1 MTNAE
6 VCALGRANY
15 TENYSQFPLAIRSGR
30 GIVLTDEDGKEY
42 LDFVSGIAVNAL
54 GYGDE
59 EERRV
64 LLEVLDEGVLH
75 TSNLF
80 YNRRAV
86 EAAAMLNRL
95 AGSSRVFFCNSGTE
109 ANEAALKIARK
120 YGSASGRTKVISF
133 SHSFHGR
140 TYGAITLTGQD
151 KYHKGFAPMVPD
163 IVYAEYNNLSS
174 VSSLIDEKTCAIIME
189 PVQGEGGIIP
199 AEEEFI
205 KGLRRL
211 ADEYDALLIF
221 DCVQCGLGRTGRNFA
236 FEHYGVRPDIMTL
249 AKAIGCGVPFSATV
263 AFSKAKGV
271 LSPGDHASTFGGN
284 ALSAALSLILF
295 DSLEDGL
302 ASEVEKKGEYMK
314 ARLKEICDKHPD
326 KCVEVRGLGLMLGLD
341 LKISP
346 SAVIA
351 ECRKRG
357 LLVCSAGYTVLRF
370 VPPLVIGYEDID
382 EAVRIVDEALSA
394 L

>member
-1 MTNAE
+1 MTDYI
-6 VCALGRANY
+6 ALAKNNLMKTYSTADICIDHGEGVRLY
-15 TENYSQFPLAIRSGR
+15 DTE
-30 GIVLTDEDGKEY
+30 GKCY
-42 LDFVSGIAVNAL
+42 LDMVAGIAVNAL
-54 GYGDE
+54 GYGNEKIKKRVE
-59 EERRV
+59 EV
-64 LLEVLDEGVLH
+64 MSDGFSHV
-75 TSNLF
+75 SNLY
-80 YNRRAV
+80 YNKWAPL
-86 EAAAMLNRL
+86 AAERLNRL
-95 AGSSRVFFCNSGTE
+95 SGGSEVFFANSGAE

-221 DCVQCGLGRTGRNFA
+221 DCVQCGPGRTGRNFA

-314 ARLKEICDKHPD
+314 DRLKEICDKHPD

-382 EAVRIVDEALSA
+382 EAVRIVDEAFSSL
-394 L
+394 

>member
-1 MTNAE
+1 MTDYI
-6 VCALGRANY
+6 ALAKNNLMKTYSTADICIDHGEGVRLY
-15 TENYSQFPLAIRSGR
+15 DTE
-30 GIVLTDEDGKEY
+30 GKSY
-42 LDFVSGIAVNAL
+42 LDMVAGIAVNAL
-54 GYGDE
+54 GYGNEKIKKRVE
-59 EERRV
+59 EV
-64 LLEVLDEGVLH
+64 MSDGFFHV
-75 TSNLF
+75 SNLY
-80 YNRRAV
+80 YNKWAPL
-86 EAAAMLNRL
+86 AAERLNRL
-95 AGSSRVFFCNSGTE
+95 SGGSEVFYANSGAE

>member
-1 MTNAE
+1 MTDYI
-6 VCALGRANY
+6 ALAKNNLMKTYSTADICIDHGEGVRLY
-15 TENYSQFPLAIRSGR
+15 DTE
-30 GIVLTDEDGKEY
+30 GKCY
-42 LDFVSGIAVNAL
+42 LDMVAGIAVNAL
-54 GYGDE
+54 GYGNEKIKKRVE
-59 EERRV
+59 EV
-64 LLEVLDEGVLH
+64 MSDGFSHV
-75 TSNLF
+75 SNLY
-80 YNRRAV
+80 YNKWAPL
-86 EAAAMLNRL
+86 AAERLNRL
-95 AGSSRVFFCNSGTE
+95 SGGSEVFFANSGAE

-314 ARLKEICDKHPD
+314 DRLKEICDKHPD

-382 EAVRIVDEALSA
+382 EAVRIVDEALSS

>member
-1 MTNAE
+1 MTDYI
-6 VCALGRANY
+6 ALAKNNLMKTYSTADICIDHGEGVRLY
-15 TENYSQFPLAIRSGR
+15 DTE
-30 GIVLTDEDGKEY
+30 GKSY
-42 LDFVSGIAVNAL
+42 LDMVAGIAVNAL
-54 GYGDE
+54 GYGNEKIKKRVE
-59 EERRV
+59 EV
-64 LLEVLDEGVLH
+64 MSDGFFHV
-75 TSNLF
+75 SNLY
-80 YNRRAV
+80 YNKWAPQ
-86 EAAAMLNRL
+86 AAERLNRL
-95 AGSSRVFFCNSGTE
+95 SGGSEVFFANSGAE

-314 ARLKEICDKHPD
+314 DRLKEICDKHPD

-382 EAVRIVDEALSA
+382 EAVRIVDEALSS

>member
-1 MTNAE
+1 MTDYI
-6 VCALGRANY
+6 ALAKNNLMKTYSTADICIDHGEGVRLY
-15 TENYSQFPLAIRSGR
+15 DTE
-30 GIVLTDEDGKEY
+30 GKSY
-42 LDFVSGIAVNAL
+42 LDMVAGIAVNAL
-54 GYGDE
+54 GYGNEKIKKRVE
-59 EERRV
+59 EV
-64 LLEVLDEGVLH
+64 MSDGFFHV
-75 TSNLF
+75 SNLY
-80 YNRRAV
+80 YNKWAPL
-86 EAAAMLNRL
+86 AAERLNRL
-95 AGSSRVFFCNSGTE
+95 SGGSEVFYASSGAE

>member
-1 MTNAE
+1 MTDYI
-6 VCALGRANY
+6 ALAKNNLMKTYSTADICIDHGEGVRLY
-15 TENYSQFPLAIRSGR
+15 DTE
-30 GIVLTDEDGKEY
+30 GKSY
-42 LDFVSGIAVNAL
+42 LDMVAGIAVNAL
-54 GYGDE
+54 GYGNGKIKKRVE
-59 EERRV
+59 EV
-64 LLEVLDEGVLH
+64 MSDGFFHV
-75 TSNLF
+75 SNLY
-80 YNRRAV
+80 YNKWAPQ
-86 EAAAMLNRL
+86 AAERLNRL
-95 AGSSRVFFCNSGTE
+95 SGGSEVFFANSGAE

-205 KGLRRL
+205 KGMRRL

-382 EAVRIVDEALSA
+382 ETVRIVDEALSA

>member
-1 MTNAE
+1 MTDYI
-6 VCALGRANY
+6 ALAKNNLMKTYSTADICIDHGEGVRLY
-15 TENYSQFPLAIRSGR
+15 DTE
-30 GIVLTDEDGKEY
+30 GKSY
-42 LDFVSGIAVNAL
+42 LDMVAGIAVNAL
-54 GYGDE
+54 GYGNEKIKKRVE
-59 EERRV
+59 EV
-64 LLEVLDEGVLH
+64 MSDGFFHV
-75 TSNLF
+75 SNLY
-80 YNRRAV
+80 YNKWAPL
-86 EAAAMLNRL
+86 AAERLNRL
-95 AGSSRVFFCNSGTE
+95 SGGSEVFYANSGAE

-120 YGSASGRTKVISF
+120 YGSASGRTNVISF

>member
-1 MTNAE
+1 MTDYI
-6 VCALGRANY
+6 ALAKNNLMKTYSTADICIDHGEGVRLY
-15 TENYSQFPLAIRSGR
+15 DTE
-30 GIVLTDEDGKEY
+30 GKCY
-42 LDFVSGIAVNAL
+42 LDMVAGIAVNAL
-54 GYGDE
+54 GYGNEKIKKRVE
-59 EERRV
+59 EV
-64 LLEVLDEGVLH
+64 MSDGFFHV
-75 TSNLF
+75 SNLY
-80 YNRRAV
+80 YNKWAPL
-86 EAAAMLNRL
+86 AAERLNRL
-95 AGSSRVFFCNSGTE
+95 SGGSEVFFANSGAE

-314 ARLKEICDKHPD
+314 DRLKEICDKHPD

-370 VPPLVIGYEDID
+370 VPPLVIGYEDLD

>member
-1 MTNAE
+1 MTDYI
-6 VCALGRANY
+6 ALAKNNLMKTYSTADICIDHGEGVRLY
-15 TENYSQFPLAIRSGR
+15 DTE
-30 GIVLTDEDGKEY
+30 GKCY
-42 LDFVSGIAVNAL
+42 LDMVAGIAVNAL
-54 GYGDE
+54 GYGNEKIKKRVE
-59 EERRV
+59 EV
-64 LLEVLDEGVLH
+64 MSDGFFHV
-75 TSNLF
+75 SNLY
-80 YNRRAV
+80 YNKWAPL
-86 EAAAMLNRL
+86 AAERLNRL
-95 AGSSRVFFCNSGTE
+95 SGGSEVFFANSGAE

-163 IVYAEYNNLSS
+163 IVYAEYNNLFS

-205 KGLRRL
+205 KGMRRL

-314 ARLKEICDKHPD
+314 DRLKEICDKHPD

-382 EAVRIVDEALSA
+382 EAVRIVDEALSS

>member
-1 MTNAE
+1 MTDYI
-6 VCALGRANY
+6 ALAKNNLMKTYSTADICIDHGEGVRLY
-15 TENYSQFPLAIRSGR
+15 DTE
-30 GIVLTDEDGKEY
+30 GKSY
-42 LDFVSGIAVNAL
+42 LDMVAGIAVNAL
-54 GYGDE
+54 GYGNEKIKKRVE
-59 EERRV
+59 EV
-64 LLEVLDEGVLH
+64 MSDGFFHV
-75 TSNLF
+75 SNLY
-80 YNRRAV
+80 YNKWAPL
-86 EAAAMLNRL
+86 AAERLNGL
-95 AGSSRVFFCNSGTE
+95 SGGSEVFFANSGAE

-174 VSSLIDEKTCAIIME
+174 VISLIDEKTCAIIME

-205 KGLRRL
+205 KGMRRL

-236 FEHYGVRPDIMTL
+236 FEHYGIRPDIMTL

-284 ALSAALSLILF
+284 ALSASLSLILF
-295 DSLEDGL
+295 DALEDGL
-302 ASEVEKKGEYMK
+302 AFEVEKKGEYMK
-314 ARLKEICDKHPD
+314 AKLKEICDKHPD

>member
-1 MTNAE
+1 MTDYI
-6 VCALGRANY
+6 ALAKNNLMKTYSTADICIDHGEGVRLY
-15 TENYSQFPLAIRSGR
+15 DTE
-30 GIVLTDEDGKEY
+30 GKSY
-42 LDFVSGIAVNAL
+42 LDMVAGIAVNAL
-54 GYGDE
+54 GYGNEKIKKRVE
-59 EERRV
+59 EV
-64 LLEVLDEGVLH
+64 MSDGFFHV
-75 TSNLF
+75 SNLY
-80 YNRRAV
+80 YNKWAPL
-86 EAAAMLNRL
+86 AAERLNRL
-95 AGSSRVFFCNSGTE
+95 SGGSEVFYANSGAE

-314 ARLKEICDKHPD
+314 DRLKEICNKHPD

>member
-1 MTNAE
+1 MTDYI
-6 VCALGRANY
+6 ALAKNNLMKTYSTADICIDHGEGVRLY
-15 TENYSQFPLAIRSGR
+15 DTE
-30 GIVLTDEDGKEY
+30 GKSY
-42 LDFVSGIAVNAL
+42 LDMVAGIAVNAL
-54 GYGDE
+54 GYGNEKIKKRVE
-59 EERRV
+59 EV
-64 LLEVLDEGVLH
+64 MSDGFFHV
-75 TSNLF
+75 SNLY
-80 YNRRAV
+80 YNKWAPL
-86 EAAAMLNRL
+86 AAERLNRL
-95 AGSSRVFFCNSGTE
+95 SGGSEVFYANSGAE

-236 FEHYGVRPDIMTL
+236 FKHYDVRPDIMTL

>member
-1 MTNAE
+1 MTDYI
-6 VCALGRANY
+6 ALAKNNLMKTYSTADICIDHGEGVRLY
-15 TENYSQFPLAIRSGR
+15 DTE
-30 GIVLTDEDGKEY
+30 GKCY
-42 LDFVSGIAVNAL
+42 LDMVAGIAVNAL
-54 GYGDE
+54 GYGNEKIKKRVE
-59 EERRV
+59 EV
-64 LLEVLDEGVLH
+64 MSDGFFHV
-75 TSNLF
+75 SNLY
-80 YNRRAV
+80 YNKWAPL
-86 EAAAMLNRL
+86 AAERLNRL
-95 AGSSRVFFCNSGTE
+95 SGGSEVFFANSGAE

-205 KGLRRL
+205 KGMRRL

-314 ARLKEICDKHPD
+314 DRLKEICDKHPD